1 MVTLKEGR
9 IIDSWS
15 QLIEGGQAE
24 AEGFFES
31 AEQYLA
37 MSQAPGV
44 TWKREGVAPGM
55 LKGLFGK
62 RRDFLMVTAERFDD
76 YMVCI
81 GARPYGTYLDAC
93 WFWSGSK
100 KAAIVDLLGKIP
112 GAALGVNAYSL
123 MQNLDVFDQLDL
135 TAFVDVT
142 RAAVRRATDA
152 LIAKL
157 NIDPTRI
164 NWSTRGTG
172 RNL

>member
-15 QLIEGGQAE
+15 QLIEGGQGE
-24 AEGFFES
+24 AEGFFQS

-37 MSQAPGV
+37 TGQAPGM
-44 TWKREGVAPGM
+44 TWKRESVAPGM

-62 RRDFLMVTAERFDD
+62 RRDFLMVTDERFDD

-81 GARPYGTYLDAC
+81 GPRPYGNFLDVS

-123 MQNLDVFDQLDL
+123 MQNLDVFDQQDL

-142 RAAVRRATDA
+142 RAAARKATHTI
-152 LIAKL
+152 IAKL

-164 NWSTRGTG
+164 NWTTRGTG
-172 RNL
+172 RSL